1 MATKTDHKLVLSA
14 QDKTKAA
21 LGSVQKSFGRVKSAV
36 FSLQSAMA
44 VLVGGAG
51 FGALAVSAVKTV
63 DSLAKVSQKLGITTE
78 ALAGLRFAGDISGV
92 SIQTMDMALQRFT
105 RRVAEAAIGTG
116 EAKGALQELNL
127 DAAKLVKLPLETQ
140 MMIIADAFEGVG
152 TQADRV
158 RLAMKLFDSEGVALV
173 NTLDGGSESLR
184 TMMSEAA
191 SLGLTIDST
200 RAGAVERFQ
209 DSLTKLRAAIDGAF
223 IQAIGDSAPLLED
236 IAVKVQNLLVP
247 AIRNLISGFNWFL
260 ENLDIITK
268 AFRFF
273 LITLAVN
280 KLITFTLGLIQ
291 ISKQL
296 FVLAFAARTSG
307 KALLRGLAGPIVAI
321 GIAIADATGAI
332 DALLEKM
339 GLGGL
344 TTIAP
349 EAAQALEEA
358 NEAAKKLGE
367 GVNYELVIPLENARD
382 GLTKMKASAKTMA
395 NVFEDNLAR
404 GMESATDALTDFMMG
419 TLKAGDAF
427 KQFANG
433 IIRDL
438 IRMQIQQNITKPL
451 FGMIQGFM
459 GGANPIMA
467 GRTQSGFVQA
477 GGAFANGG
485 MMPGGKASI
494 VGERGPELVIPNRN
508 STVVSNEQLQGLGGG
523 AVNVTLNIST
533 GVAQTVRTEIAS
545 LMPQIAA
552 ATKQA
557 VVDARRRGGSFA
569 SAFGG

>member
-1 MATKTDHKLVLSA
+1 MATKTDHKIVLSA

-21 LGSVQKSFGRVKSAV
+21 LNSLQGSLGRLKGAM
-36 FSLQSAMA
+36 FSLQSAAA
-44 VLVGGAG
+44 VLAGGAG
-51 FGALAVSAVKTV
+51 FGALANNALQTV
-63 DSLAKVSQKLGITTE
+63 DVLSKMSRRIGISTRELGGLAYAADL
-78 ALAGLRFAGDISGV
+78 SGV
-92 SIQTMDMALQRFT
+92 S
-105 RRVAEAAIGTG
+105 
-116 EAKGALQELNL
+116 
-127 DAAKLVKLPLETQ
+127 
-140 MMIIADAFEGVG
+140 
-152 TQADRV
+152 
-158 RLAMKLFDSEGVALV
+158 
-173 NTLDGGSESLR
+173 
-184 TMMSEAA
+184 AA
-191 SLGLTIDST
+191 SLGKGLEGLARRVSEAATGTGTAKDALAELNIDAKEFNQIPVADQLAILADKFQTVTKETDRIRLSYELFGRSGIDLINVLEQGSAGLIEAQAEANRFGITIDDT
-200 RAGAVERFQ
+200 RAVAIENFN
-209 DSLTKLRAAIDGAF
+209 DSLTRMQAAIQGAF
-223 IQAIGDSAPLLED
+223 IQGLGNAAPEMENVSNKIREL
-236 IAVKVQNLLVP
+236 VVP
-247 AIRNLISGFNWFL
+247 AVEGMIKGFSWFL
-260 ENLDIITK
+260 QNLDIITK

-395 NVFEDNLAR
+395 NVFEDNLKR

-451 FGMIQGFM
+451 FGMLQGFM
-459 GGANPIMA
+459 GGANPIVA
-467 GRTQSGFVQA
+467 GQTQSAFVQA
-477 GGAFANGG
+477 GAAFANGG

-523 AVNVTLNIST
+523 DVNVTLNIST